1 MTIAADLAAITP
13 TATHIASAQ
22 AQGISPAMFLDV
34 LAGKLS
40 DLIES
45 TVQFQNTLP
54 AGDANAAN
62 VAALISA
69 LT

>member
-13 TATHIASAQ
+13 TAPHIASVQ
-22 AQGISPAMFLDV
+22 AQGISPAMFLGV
-34 LAGKLS
+34 LTQKLS

-45 TVQFQNTLP
+45 NVQFQNTLP
-54 AGDANAAN
+54 AGDANAES

-69 LT
+69 LS